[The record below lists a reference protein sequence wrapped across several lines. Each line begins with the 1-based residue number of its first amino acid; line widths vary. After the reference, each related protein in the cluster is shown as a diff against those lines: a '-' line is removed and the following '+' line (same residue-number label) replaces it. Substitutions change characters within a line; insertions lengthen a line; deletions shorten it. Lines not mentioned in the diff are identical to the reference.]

1 MIIMVTNN
9 KSLSLGSN
17 ELNREEC
24 WLKSLNIIMIMKRKL
39 CIWVHLQL
47 VDYDEYFESVRF
59 NEILVV
65 VMMMLHDIDDYNDEY
80 FESVRLDEIL
90 VDVVN
95 ETTAGLPAVHHPGQA
110 EPSHRKLSSSSCTT
124 KSLLSCSK
132 IIIGSINKI
141 HSKVT
146 CSPVLRMCS
155 GMDQGSPR
163 SQTLYSYIDKENDT
177 DTEEKK
183 IKVWIYSYFYLYL

>member
-1 MIIMVTNN
+1 
-9 KSLSLGSN
+9 
-17 ELNREEC
+17 
-24 WLKSLNIIMIMKRKL
+24 MIMKRKL

-132 IIIGSINKI
+132 IIIGPINKI

-163 SQTLYSYIDKENDT
+163 SQTLYSYIDKDKDNDT
-177 DTEEKK
+177 DTEKNK
-183 IKVWIYSYFYLYL
+183 DKSMNIFILLSLSLIINDIWYMTYLIDVFSDSLCMQ